1 MVYKS
6 ITLKKELT
14 IDKIISIHYFEY
26 MCDFVYEGEAHDF
39 WEFLYVD
46 KGTVN
51 VAAGEAV
58 HILNKD
64 QIIFHKPNE
73 FHNVLANGVVAPN
86 LVVIGFECSSPAM
99 DFFQDKILEIGPAE
113 RTLLGNIIK
122 EARMTYSS
130 RLNDTWCEQLVRR
143 EEGSIPFASEQMIQM
158 YLQQLLI
165 HLVRN
170 SGNDSSLASIPKSK
184 RRRSEDEL
192 FYNVIAY
199 MEENIHEQLTIERI
213 CRDNLVG
220 RSLLQKIFRDNT
232 GCGIIDYFSMMKINA
247 AKQLIRSKKMNF
259 SQIAEA
265 LGYNS
270 IHYFSRQFK
279 KLSGMTPTEY
289 ASSVQSIAERHEK

>member
-1 MVYKS
+1 
-6 ITLKKELT
+6 
-14 IDKIISIHYFEY
+14 
-26 MCDFVYEGEAHDF
+26 
-39 WEFLYVD
+39 
-46 KGTVN
+46 
-51 VAAGEAV
+51 
-58 HILNKD
+58 
-64 QIIFHKPNE
+64 
-73 FHNVLANGVVAPN
+73 
-86 LVVIGFECSSPAM
+86 
-99 DFFQDKILEIGPAE
+99 
-113 RTLLGNIIK
+113 
-122 EARMTYSS
+122 
-130 RLNDTWCEQLVRR
+130 
-143 EEGSIPFASEQMIQM
+143 
-158 YLQQLLI
+158 
-165 HLVRN
+165 
-170 SGNDSSLASIPKSK
+170 
-184 RRRSEDEL
+184 
-192 FYNVIAY
+192 